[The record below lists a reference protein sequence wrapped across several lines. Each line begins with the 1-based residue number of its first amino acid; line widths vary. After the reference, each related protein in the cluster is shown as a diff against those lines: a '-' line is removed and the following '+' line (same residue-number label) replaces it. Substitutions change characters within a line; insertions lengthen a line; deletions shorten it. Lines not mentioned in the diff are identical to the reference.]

1 MGVKCTKVLGEEYRV
16 VMKINKSVFLF
27 LAVVMLISLM
37 AGCSGSKGPLDGEWA
52 YIHDTDK
59 AALVIESGKATLDG
73 VKYGCTY
80 DDAFITLTDSQSNV
94 KKLRYVV
101 TEKGILLYKST
112 DYVRSG
118 EGSSSDV
125 VGEWKDTPDNWS
137 YEFTAEGTFVEDGF
151 FSGTYE
157 VNEADGTVTLT
168 YGGDMDETV
177 IYYSVSG
184 DTLTIEYPWP
194 MVKIK

>member
-1 MGVKCTKVLGEEYRV
+1 
-16 VMKINKSVFLF
+16 MKINKSVFLV
-27 LAVVMLISLM
+27 LMICMLISG
-37 AGCSGSKGPLDGEWA
+37 ACSCGGSKGPLDGQWA

-59 AALVIESGKATLDG
+59 AALIIQSDGKAVLDN
-73 VKYGCTY
+73 VKYSCTY
-80 DDAFITLTDSQSNV
+80 DGSYITLTDSDSNV

-101 TEKGILLYKST
+101 TEKGILLYKAT
-112 DYVRSG
+112 DYVRSDAD
-118 EGSSSDV
+118 SSSDI

-151 FSGTYE
+151 FSGTYK
-157 VNEADGTVTLT
+157 VNEAEGTITLT
-168 YGGDMDETV
+168 YNEDTDETV
-177 IYYSVSG
+177 IYFSVSG